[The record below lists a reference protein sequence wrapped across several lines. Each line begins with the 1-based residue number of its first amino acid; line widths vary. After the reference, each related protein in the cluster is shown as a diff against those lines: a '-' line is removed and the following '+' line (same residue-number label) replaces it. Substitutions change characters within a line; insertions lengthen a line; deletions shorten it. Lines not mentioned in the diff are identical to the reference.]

1 MDPEVSED
9 LEDLEVLV
17 WGLEGF
23 EILKVLEFDLGLW
36 DLSSVGD

>member
-9 LEDLEVLV
+9 LEDLV

-23 EILKVLEFDLGLW
+23 EILKVLEFDLGL
-36 DLSSVGD
+36 